1 MWFWDFSSSTSET
14 LLQRNK
20 VCNVSCWYLLCLTFF
35 YFLIFLTSCSEAIY
49 LKKLGS
55 RPVVRR
61 DTCKYYLIQACSFL
75 PWMVVRCQSD
85 TFFFLFSYKSSTYDC
100 NIHRTS
106 HMFHVCKPNIM
117 IETRA
122 QLKRSAVV
130 IWEHLTWIYCS
141 DRSVCHR
148 ADIKYILVL
157 ILF

>member
-1 MWFWDFSSSTSET
+1 MILRFF
-14 LLQRNK
+14 
-20 VCNVSCWYLLCLTFF
+20 FF
-35 YFLIFLTSCSEAIY
+35 YFWNTASEKQSVQCVMLIFIVSHFLLLFNFSYILQWSY
-49 LKKLGS
+49 LFKKLGS

-117 IETRA
+117 LETRA